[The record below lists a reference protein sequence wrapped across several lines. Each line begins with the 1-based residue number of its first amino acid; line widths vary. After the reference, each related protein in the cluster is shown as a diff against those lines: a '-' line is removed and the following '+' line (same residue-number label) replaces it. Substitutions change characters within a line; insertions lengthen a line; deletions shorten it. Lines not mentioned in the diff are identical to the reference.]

1 MSIYTDEGYESRRD
15 YLTSLADDF
24 GMDEEDV
31 FAIAEMLG
39 SSEDFDGLITS
50 LEDFSLVNDFNNFNS
65 FFTG

>member
-24 GMDEEDV
+24 GIDEETV

-39 SSEDFDGLITS
+39 SSEDFDGLLTS
-50 LEDFSLVNDFNNFNS
+50 LEDYQYIGIL
-65 FFTG
+65 

>member
-15 YLTSLADDF
+15 YLISLADDF
-24 GMDEEDV
+24 GIDEETV
-31 FAIAEMLG
+31 FAIAGMLG

-50 LEDFSLVNDFNNFNS
+50 LEDFSLANDFNNFNS